1 MKRLKFLKKLLN
13 LCRWR
18 IPLSGSLK
26 VWNDTNWHKF
36 KSSKHFQTSE
46 TSFPNLLMFWLQN
59 VKQILFKRWKKWRML
74 YWLTWTVL
82 PETQA
87 LSSIPACATTFL
99 VHDRLMFMNKWCYLL
114 QACFL
119 KLKEINWLTS
129 IVSYTLFLLYQL
141 IIWFLMKSYTFKK
154 IVLKNIYSRNQ

>member
-1 MKRLKFLKKLLN
+1 M
-13 LCRWR
+13 CRWR

-26 VWNDTNWHKF
+26 VWNDTNWYKF
-36 KSSKHFQTSE
+36 KSSKLFQTSE

-87 LSSIPACATTFL
+87 LNSIPASATTFL
-99 VHDRLMFMNKWCYLL
+99 VHEQVVLPFAGLFSYIKGNKLTNLHCILYIISFILVDHL
-114 QACFL
+114 ISY
-119 KLKEINWLTS
+119 EILH
-129 IVSYTLFLLYQL
+129 I
-141 IIWFLMKSYTFKK
+141 
-154 IVLKNIYSRNQ
+154 